1 VILAGGCKNKRI
13 RKCLAKALMINV
25 SLKAGMPSIII
36 EFAGPKGQNGYED
49 TKIAK
54 KRVIGENVGE

>member
-1 VILAGGCKNKRI
+1 
-13 RKCLAKALMINV
+13 MINV